1 MTTDLEASNL
11 RPEIA
16 LAWRRAALSGLDP
29 GMEVRETDVADVD
42 QRSRLA
48 AAAAPILDRL
58 MDELAGTRFS
68 VLLSDRT
75 SRIITRRLGER
86 SMHRALDRVL
96 AVPGYRYLE
105 ETNGTNSL
113 ATAFELQNP
122 SQSPARS
129 TSSTR

>member
-29 GMEVRETDVADVD
+29 GMEVRETDIADVD

-48 AAAAPILDRL
+48 AATAPILDRL
-58 MDELAGTRFS
+58 MDELVGTRFS

-75 SRIITRRLGER
+75 SRIITRRLG
-86 SMHRALDRVL
+86 
-96 AVPGYRYLE
+96 
-105 ETNGTNSL
+105 
-113 ATAFELQNP
+113 
-122 SQSPARS
+122 
-129 TSSTR
+129 